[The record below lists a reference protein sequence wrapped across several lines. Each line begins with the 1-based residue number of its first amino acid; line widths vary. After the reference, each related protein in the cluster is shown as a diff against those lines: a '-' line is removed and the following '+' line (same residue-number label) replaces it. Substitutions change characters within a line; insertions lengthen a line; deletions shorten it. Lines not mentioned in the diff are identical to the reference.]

1 MTVPV
6 PDLGQPAPIP
16 IPIPIP
22 IPAPSATAAGPQP
35 SEQVSADYS
44 TAEDDHPAV
53 PDPRPD
59 PISTLPVTEP
69 AEILEPTAH
78 ARGGDHDQEEGDDL
92 DGSDDQDGGER
103 PGD

>member
-16 IPIPIP
+16 IPNPIPIP

-53 PDPRPD
+53 PDPEAGPD
-59 PISTLPVTEP
+59 Q
-69 AEILEPTAH
+69 H
-78 ARGGDHDQEEGDDL
+78 APSHRAG
-92 DGSDDQDGGER
+92 
-103 PGD
+103 